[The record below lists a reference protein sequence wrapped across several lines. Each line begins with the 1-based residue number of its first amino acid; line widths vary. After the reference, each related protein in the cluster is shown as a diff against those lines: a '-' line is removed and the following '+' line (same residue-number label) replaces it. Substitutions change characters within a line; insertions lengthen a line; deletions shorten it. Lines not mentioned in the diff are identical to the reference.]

1 MQTLL
6 EMYTL
11 GLYRNFS
18 GVNARLNTITM
29 VVISK
34 TIKTISL
41 SVSWPISNCG

>member
-29 VVISK
+29 VGYFEDNKDNQFKCIMAN
-34 TIKTISL
+34 I
-41 SVSWPISNCG
+41 